1 MLTLA
6 TQMWVAGLANGH
18 SVPLV
23 VPASDPLLQ
32 SFVRIVNPSRTSGVA
47 ALTGYDDT
55 GRRFGPVALS
65 IGAGRTVHLNSGDL
79 EAGNADKGL
88 PEGLG
93 DGTGNWRL
101 ALQSSLDL
109 DVLAYMRSKDG
120 FLTAMHDLVPQ
131 EGNRHLVATFNPASN
146 YNQVSSL
153 RLVNLGEQAANVR
166 IEGVDDAGQSPGRAT
181 RLSIPPH
188 AARTLTAVEL
198 ESGGTGLS
206 GSLGDGFGKWR
217 LTVTSDQPI
226 GVMSLLR
233 SPTRHLSN
241 LSTAPAAGGPSREIP
256 LFPPASHPNQEGF
269 VRLRNRSA
277 ADGTVRIEAVD
288 EDGVRR
294 GPVELSLSAGAT
306 AHFNSTDLENG
317 NPSKGLSE
325 GVGTGRGAWRLRFS
339 SGLDI
344 EALAYIRAEG
354 GFLTSMHDLAAQVDG
369 SHRIPTF
376 NPRSNYRQVSQ
387 LRLMNPDARAI
398 EVVIR
403 GVDDAGTPSGPVR
416 ATVPAG
422 AVRTLTAEQLESG
435 AGLSGRLGD
444 GVGKWALT
452 VSSDLPFRTMSL
464 MESPTGHLA
473 NLSAEP
479 LRGVPTPLARIVGAA
494 FSDSA
499 GALPLTNANCE
510 LLSMGGV
517 SLAVATTDGQGGYA
531 IDAPPGLQGFLRCAP
546 SSLPRLGLEA
556 YLAAQPAAGD
566 ASGHRVSPSTTVLAI
581 LLKAEWAR
589 NSSIDVASRARALAD
604 ALADDADFA
613 LLADVAER
621 LFDVLREDG
630 IDEPLP
636 TLLLDAFANGQVDRL
651 RPSAVASALSAA
663 IDEAEDAAGV
673 ELAAAASRA
682 FGGTVA
688 LSEPALLPDD
698 PSDLG
703 RLADG
708 FRTEEFARNPSLAEM
723 NAHWAYARGVTGQ
736 GEVIG
741 MTDTGI
747 YAAHHEFQGR
757 LHGETIYTVIDGD
770 MDGDG
775 APDHSYWRLADH
787 PLAGAY
793 PANAQPDDRTCSEA
807 LCKFYDYS
815 HGSQMASIAAGAR
828 NDIDAHGL
836 AFDAKLVFWPFRQRG
851 SGRIGRIHYHPPDG
865 SNGETSRHDLVRQV
879 GVLAP
884 IVSNSWLTGGSTF
897 SIDPDLP
904 SYYYPFHEVLPQRY
918 LGYQQDRNPTQR
930 AMLLWSAG
938 NLPIPGGPLTGN
950 ASVPSLTE
958 RQVRAASDGAIG
970 LAELLLTDAQRQGLS
985 DTEATQKAERL
996 LDGLKAHWLSVTALS
1011 SFPDNPETFYA
1022 LKACA
1027 ADPRAGACRPNH
1039 TMGTA
1044 SRCGFASDWCVA
1056 AGTAWGG
1063 VFLNI
1068 WQPPEGQDD
1077 YSLDAY
1083 RSSEASAAAAGAL
1096 GLALQAYRDADGTL
1110 MVATRDVLKRL
1121 KATANAKVFD
1131 YDARHSF
1138 DGRNLLRIEEELI
1151 RSLIQ
1156 YAGATDDELQ
1166 SLVDTAK
1173 QELADLLPDIP
1184 DHRLSHQETHDRY
1197 RKPFTPTERN
1207 QIADAKRS
1215 LSEEQWARFRMLNRL
1230 VELSLYWEEIDI
1242 FPPQL
1247 QRVRALLRES
1257 EASNERAN
1265 DLLARLIR
1273 QVEWIDEQLRRR
1285 GKTQRT
1291 LTNAEIR
1298 QITVTSMIG
1307 HGLIDL
1313 KAATDPAR

>member
-1 MLTLA
+1 M
-6 TQMWVAGLANGH
+6 
-18 SVPLV
+18 
-23 VPASDPLLQ
+23 
-32 SFVRIVNPSRTSGVA
+32 
-47 ALTGYDDT
+47 
-55 GRRFGPVALS
+55 
-65 IGAGRTVHLNSGDL
+65 
-79 EAGNADKGL
+79 
-88 PEGLG
+88 
-93 DGTGNWRL
+93 

-120 FLTAMHDLVPQ
+120 FLTAMHDLAPQ

-146 YNQVSSL
+146 DRQVSSL
-153 RLVNLGEQAANVR
+153 RLINLSGQSAAVT
-166 IEGVDDAGQSPGRAT
+166 IEGVDDAGQSPGRAIQ
-181 RLSIPPH
+181 LSIPPH
-188 AARTLTAVEL
+188 AARTPTAEEL
-198 ESGGTGLS
+198 EKGGNGLS
-206 GSLGDGFGKWR
+206 GALGDGTGKWR

-241 LSTAPAAGGPSREIP
+241 LSTAPAAGGPSHEVP
-256 LFPPASHPNQEGF
+256 LFPPASHPSRQGF
-269 VRLRNRSA
+269 VRIRNRSG

-288 EDGVRR
+288 EDGVRQ
-294 GPVELSLSAGAT
+294 GPVELSISASAT
-306 AHFNSTDLENG
+306 VHFNSTDLEKG
-317 NPSKGLSE
+317 NPSKGLPE

-344 EALAYIRAEG
+344 EALAYIRAKD
-354 GFLTSMHDLAAQVDG
+354 GFLTSMHDLAAQADG

-376 NPRSNYRQVSQ
+376 NPASNNRQVSK
-387 LRLMNPDARAI
+387 LRLMNSGTHDI
-398 EVVIR
+398 EVAIR

-452 VSSDLPFRTMSL
+452 VSSDLPFRAMSL

-473 NLSAEP
+473 NLSTEP
-479 LRGVPTPLARIVGAA
+479 LRGVPTPLARIVGTA
-494 FSDSA
+494 FTDAA
-499 GALPLTNANCE
+499 GAVPLADANCK

-546 SSLPRLGLEA
+546 SGLPRLSLEA
-556 YLAAQPAAGD
+556 YLAAQPAAED
-566 ASGHRVSPSTTVLAI
+566 ASGHLVSPSTTVLAM

-589 NSSIDVASRARALAD
+589 NPNINLAARARALSS
-604 ALADDADFA
+604 ALVDDADFA
-613 LLADVAER
+613 MLADVAGR
-621 LFDVLREDG
+621 LFDVLRQDG
-630 IDEPLP
+630 INEPLP
-636 TLLLDAFANGQVDRL
+636 TLLLDAFANGQVDRPRL
-651 RPSAVASALSAA
+651 SAVASALNAA
-663 IDEAEDAAGV
+663 IDEAEDAAGA
-673 ELAAAASRA
+673 ELAAAASRTFVGIA
-682 FGGTVA
+682 V

-698 PSDLG
+698 PANLA

-747 YAAHHEFQGR
+747 YAAHGEFEGR
-757 LHGETIYTVIDGD
+757 LHGETIYTVINDD

-775 APDHSYWRLADH
+775 APDHSYWRLTDH

-793 PANAQPDDRTCSEA
+793 PANAQPDDRTCLEA

-851 SGRIGRIHYHPPDG
+851 SSRIGRIHYHPPDG

-884 IVSNSWLTGGSTF
+884 IVSNSWITGGSTF
-897 SIDPDLP
+897 SIDPELP

-938 NLPIPGGPLTGN
+938 NSPIPGGPLTGN
-950 ASVPSLTE
+950 ASVPSLSE
-958 RQVRAASDGAIG
+958 RQVRAASGGAMG

-985 DTEATQKAERL
+985 DTETTQEAERL
-996 LDGLKAHWLSVTALS
+996 LNGLKAHWLAVTALS

-1022 LKACA
+1022 LEACA

-1063 VFLNI
+1063 VFLNL

-1083 RSSEASAAAAGAL
+1083 RSSEASAGAAGAL
-1096 GLALQAYRDADGTL
+1096 GLALQAYRGADGTL

-1121 KATANAKVFD
+1121 KATANANVFD

-1156 YAGATDDELQ
+1156 YTGATDDELR
-1166 SLVDTAK
+1166 SMVETAK
-1173 QELADLLPDIP
+1173 QELADLLPGIP
-1184 DHRLSHQETHDRY
+1184 DHRLSHQETRDRY
-1197 RKPFTPTERN
+1197 RQPFTPTERN

-1215 LSEEQWARFRMLNRL
+1215 LGEEQWARFRMLSRL
-1230 VELSLYWEEIDI
+1230 VPLSPYWDKIDI

-1273 QVEWIDEQLRRR
+1273 QVEWIDEQLRRI

-1291 LTNAEIR
+1291 VTNAEIR